1 MCQGRMEDADGDTA
15 VDMES
20 MLSREGR
27 ARHMA
32 GLRKVVTAFAGV
44 PGIIGLHGGLPPASA
59 FPITGVTLTLQNG
72 QKVDLDDPIKVRVLS
87 STRHAYV
94 AEPAAQPYA
103 SCQQVCNAI
112 KATSSW
118 QHGIPT
124 TLWPCCPFLHIK
136 PLEGGT
142 RSCCPRP
149 CEMLS
154 PSMTLHPSAA
164 STDTQ
169 VTA

>member
-1 MCQGRMEDADGDTA
+1 MCQGQMEDADGDRA

-72 QKVDLDDPIKVRVLS
+72 QKVDLDDPIKVRILS

-94 AEPAAQPYA
+94 A
-103 SCQQVCNAI
+103 
-112 KATSSW
+112 
-118 QHGIPT
+118 
-124 TLWPCCPFLHIK
+124 
-136 PLEGGT
+136 
-142 RSCCPRP
+142 
-149 CEMLS
+149 
-154 PSMTLHPSAA
+154 
-164 STDTQ
+164 
-169 VTA
+169 